1 MSNNHIY
8 NYSLYVLQHFVC
20 MIKMPQITITS
31 PLLTSFQQ
39 ENIGQIHLKQSI
51 ELIYSLMRAGVKKNL
66 VSLYFFSPYD
76 RLKSVIRPSKIIS
89 LVFVL

>member
-51 ELIYSLMRAGVKKNL
+51 ELIHSLMRAGGKKN
-66 VSLYFFSPYD
+66 SYHFIFSAHIT
-76 RLKSVIRPSKIIS
+76 V
-89 LVFVL
+89 